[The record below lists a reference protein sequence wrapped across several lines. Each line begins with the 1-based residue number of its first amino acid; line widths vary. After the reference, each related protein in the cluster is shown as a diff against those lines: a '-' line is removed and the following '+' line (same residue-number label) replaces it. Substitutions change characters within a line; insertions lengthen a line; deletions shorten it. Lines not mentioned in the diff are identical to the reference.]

1 MINVG
6 NTTQHQGDPISVYI
20 FILVL
25 EVLSFLV
32 RNNKEIKGLIILDHL
47 FLYTFF
53 LENKGS
59 IEELATTFTLFSSFS
74 GLKLY
79 ISECKICG
87 LPPSSLK
94 GVEISV
100 CGMQSAD
107 LTRDALKVL
116 GIFLLI
122 NT

>member
-6 NTTQHQGDPISVYI
+6 ITTQYQGDPISVYI

-32 RNNKEIKGLIILDHL
+32 RNNKEIKGLIIFDHL

-59 IEELATTFTLFSSFS
+59 IEELATFTLFSSFS
-74 GLKLY
+74 GLKPY

-87 LPPSSLK
+87 LPPLLPERGGNISLRY
-94 GVEISV
+94 VIS
-100 CGMQSAD
+100 
-107 LTRDALKVL
+107 
-116 GIFLLI
+116 
-122 NT
+122 